1 MATKKKTAEQA
12 PDSQTVTA
20 APEQAVAEADP
31 REEEGGAHVEE
42 TTSEARETPVGAQ
55 EDVAAVVRAEAGPQ
69 LESLSVLA
77 DRHRVPTWMDAALR
91 RMMGWEAGKMVT
103 DAAYRE
109 ALNGIRTRRMG
120 GGRVR

>member
-20 APEQAVAEADP
+20 APEQAVAEAEP
-31 REEEGGAHVEE
+31 REDEGGAHVEE

-77 DRHRVPTWMDAALR
+77 DRHRVSSWQQAALLRFMDWTDDKLVSDAEYRAALENLKHR
-91 RMMGWEAGKMVT
+91 R
-103 DAAYRE
+103 
-109 ALNGIRTRRMG
+109 IG
-120 GGRVR
+120 GGRR